1 MTQRPRVV
9 DTSYTFVVTKKPK
22 KAQKLP
28 INRSLRKNY
37 TAQRRKEREKGNMKA
52 NTSIWH
58 IQCIR
63 RVEKERSKKKIQL
76 SSDS

>member
-28 INRSLRKNY
+28 IKL
-37 TAQRRKEREKGNMKA
+37 EKKLYS
-52 NTSIWH
+52 T
-58 IQCIR
+58 
-63 RVEKERSKKKIQL
+63 KKKRKGKGKYE
-76 SSDS
+76 S

>member
-37 TAQRRKEREKGNMKA
+37 TAQ
-52 NTSIWH
+52 
-58 IQCIR
+58 
-63 RVEKERSKKKIQL
+63 KKKRKGKGKYE
-76 SSDS
+76 S